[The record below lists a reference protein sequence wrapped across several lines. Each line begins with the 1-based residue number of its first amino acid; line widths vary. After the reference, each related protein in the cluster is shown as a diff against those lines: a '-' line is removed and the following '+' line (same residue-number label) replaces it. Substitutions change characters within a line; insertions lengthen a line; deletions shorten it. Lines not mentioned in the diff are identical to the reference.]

1 MARVVRL
8 HSYGGPEVLRID
20 DIDVRAPGPG
30 EVRLRVGAFGL
41 NRVETLYREGAF
53 QQAPL
58 PATIGYEAAGVI
70 DAVGPGV
77 IDFAAGDRVATLFGL
92 SMAEYGTHGELIVY
106 PAERLVRVLDGVS
119 LIDAAASWMQYGT
132 AYALI
137 DVARMAQGDAVVVTA
152 ASSSVGIAAIQLA
165 RAEGALPIAVTRGRN
180 KTARLIELRAAHV
193 VVSDEEDVPARVLE
207 LTGGKGARVL
217 FDAVAGPALGGLLP
231 ALAYEGVA
239 LVYGMLGG
247 YTLET
252 PLPPM
257 MLANLTLRGWS
268 ADVLIADPKRR
279 AALIDYVN
287 PRLADGRLSPVIAR
301 TFPLEEVAEAHRYLE
316 SNAQVGKVVVTTAYA
331 DQ

>member
-8 HSYGGPEVLRID
+8 HGYGGPEVLRID
-20 DIDVRAPGPG
+20 DIEVGPPGHG
-30 EVRLRVGAFGL
+30 EVCLRVGAFGL
-41 NRVETLYREGAF
+41 NRVETLYREGQF

-58 PATIGYEAAGVI
+58 PAKIGYEAAGVI
-70 DAVGPGV
+70 DAVGAGV
-77 IDFAAGDRVATLFGL
+77 ADFAPGERVAVLFGL

-106 PAERLVRVLDGVS
+106 PAERLVRVPDSVS
-119 LIDAAASWMQYGT
+119 LTDAAASWMQYGT
-132 AYALI
+132 AYALLDI
-137 DVARMAQGDAVVVTA
+137 AHIAAGDAVVVTA

-165 RAEGALPIAVTRGRN
+165 RAEGALPIAVTRGRD
-180 KTARLIELRAAHV
+180 KAARLIELGAAQV

-207 LTGGKGARVL
+207 LTGGKGAQVL
-217 FDAVAGPALGGLLP
+217 FDAVAGPALGGLLG
-231 ALAYEGVA
+231 ALSCEGVA
-239 LVYGMLGG
+239 IVYGMLGG

-252 PLPPM
+252 PLPPL

-301 TFPLEEVAEAHRYLE
+301 TFTLEHVAEAHRYLE

-331 DQ
+331 DR